1 MWLRRTWELVPAH
14 VEHLQI
20 AQLAEPRRQLSCAE
34 TRLKNCACGMPGQ
47 TARRTI
53 EAHLAQIER
62 CQLRKSNDIRRDG
75 ATEPVVAELELL
87 ERWSERCEQPQSL
100 RKRWTWARNA
110 LLNSLRRGMSET
122 SSTGALAR
130 FDRAH

>member
-20 AQLAEPRRQLSCAE
+20 GQLAEPRRQRSCAE

-47 TARRTI
+47 TTRRTI

-62 CQLRKSNDIRRDG
+62 CELRKTHDIRCGRRMIRLYING
-75 ATEPVVAELELL
+75 
-87 ERWSERCEQPQSL
+87 
-100 RKRWTWARNA
+100 
-110 LLNSLRRGMSET
+110 RRGVQRRPQQHAPVGGDDAGT
-122 SSTGALAR
+122 PA
-130 FDRAH
+130 